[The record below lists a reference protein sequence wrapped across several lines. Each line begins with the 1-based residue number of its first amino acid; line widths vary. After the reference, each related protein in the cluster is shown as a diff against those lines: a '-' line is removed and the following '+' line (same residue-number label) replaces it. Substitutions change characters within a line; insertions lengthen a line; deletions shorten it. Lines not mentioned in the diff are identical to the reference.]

1 MDDTGI
7 MREICSNL
15 LLRLDA
21 FLGVQDV
28 TDTSFWP
35 NESKRLEDKVS
46 TDRLFLETR
55 GILDDYNKTGLNPGF
70 VVERVN
76 IYYNR
81 SETDQGWE
89 FFFKGYE
96 DLFVRI
102 RRHEN
107 EHWVSFQRDFLLQ
120 SKSKTETYKSFGT
133 TQGADF
139 RTCVI
144 HFMKILCVAF
154 VMVKRRGYQMQGC
167 IVYDSTAQCC
177 TVIFH
182 AITSHIWMEM
192 KLNSDVRNAAV
203 ELKRYS
209 KKRLDSSEWPASE
222 KDLPSSFVDLNALE
236 KYVKAH

>member
-1 MDDTGI
+1 MKQFQNGHVIVLKPEMLDVHLANTFLCKWGNGKISITFRSLLVQRVSFVITFSDTI
-7 MREICSNL
+7 IAK
-15 LLRLDA
+15 LRSDFCDFLCI

-107 EHWVSFQRDFLLQ
+107 EHWISFQRDFLLQ
-120 SKSKTETYKSFGT
+120 SKSKTETYKSFG
-133 TQGADF
+133 
-139 RTCVI
+139 
-144 HFMKILCVAF
+144 
-154 VMVKRRGYQMQGC
+154 
-167 IVYDSTAQCC
+167 CC
-177 TVIFH
+177 
-182 AITSHIWMEM
+182 S
-192 KLNSDVRNAAV
+192 
-203 ELKRYS
+203 
-209 KKRLDSSEWPASE
+209 
-222 KDLPSSFVDLNALE
+222 
-236 KYVKAH
+236 